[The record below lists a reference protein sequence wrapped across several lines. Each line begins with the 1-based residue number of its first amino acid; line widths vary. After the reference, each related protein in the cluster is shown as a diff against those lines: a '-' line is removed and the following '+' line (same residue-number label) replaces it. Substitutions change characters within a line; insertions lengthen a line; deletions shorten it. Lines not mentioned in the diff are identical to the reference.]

1 MSRIEEITGDKWR
14 YRDLLLLA
22 DEDEAMI
29 GRYIDRGKLF
39 VLFNGR
45 DPAAECIVTDEGDG
59 VYEIKS
65 LATAPKEQKKGHASR
80 LIRFVETEFA
90 GQYRT
95 LRLGTTPANIPFYEK
110 NGFTVCGRIENFF
123 RDNYA
128 EPVIENGAVIE
139 DMTLLSKPALPVTV
153 RICPTEN
160 GSVTGYIPEKTPG
173 IALWGHV
180 APHEACGI
188 ALVTGA
194 AVFRLDGY
202 DWNAD
207 LSPWPAK
214 ACFRGGE
221 DFAGLADTHLDR
233 IEQAMSAAEEGLTIR
248 RRGVFGYSLAGLF
261 ALYALVRSD
270 RFDGA
275 ATASGSMWY
284 DGFLPYLETHTEKLR
299 GKAVYFSLG
308 DREALTRNT
317 RLASVLR
324 CTLAARDLAAASGAD
339 TVFVENHGT
348 HFDDGDGRTLAA
360 AVWLAEH
367 LQAMA

>member
-1 MSRIEEITGDKWR
+1 MTRIEQITEDRWR
-14 YRDLLLLA
+14 FRDLLLLA
-22 DEDEAMI
+22 DEDEDMI
-29 GRYIDRGKLF
+29 RRYIDCGSMF
-39 VLFNGR
+39 VLFADR
-45 DPAAECIVTDEGDG
+45 EPAAECIVTDEGDG
-59 VYEIKS
+59 IYEIKS
-65 LATAPKEQKKGHASR
+65 LACAKKHQRKSYASK
-80 LIRFVETEFA
+80 LIRFAEAEFS
-90 GQYRT
+90 GRYTRM
-95 LRLGTTPANIPFYEK
+95 LLGTTPANIAFYEGR
-110 NGFTVCGRIENFF
+110 GFAVCGSIPGFF
-123 RDNYA
+123 RDNYK
-128 EPVIENGAVIE
+128 EPVIENGAVIG

-153 RICPTEN
+153 RTCPMEN
-160 GSVTGYIPEKTPG
+160 GSVTGYIPEGAPEV
-173 IALWGHV
+173 ALWGHI
-180 APHEACGI
+180 APHEACEI
-188 ALVTGA
+188 ALATGA
-194 AVFRLDGY
+194 AVFRVDGY

-221 DFAGLADTHLDR
+221 DFAGLADAHLGR
-233 IEQAMSAAEEGLTIR
+233 IEQIMTVAEEGLQVR
-248 RRGVFGYSLAGLF
+248 KRGVFGYSLAGLF

-284 DGFLPYLETHTEKLR
+284 DGFLPYLEAHAEKLR
-299 GKAVYFSLG
+299 GRAVYFSLG
-308 DREALTRNT
+308 DREALTKNA

-339 TVFVENHGT
+339 TVFIENRGT